1 FSDFYSDLVRKGI
14 FNTYNL
20 NYLEKNRKRVLKE
33 YPNVESF
40 KEKFIVTDEM
50 YADFLDL
57 AKEKNVERKE
67 TEKYYYP
74 DNDLKIQI
82 KALIARNLWD
92 TNAYF
97 RLINELDDE
106 LNVAVDLMQSGK
118 AFTDLNLH

>member
-1 FSDFYSDLVRKGI
+1 MK
-14 FNTYNL
+14 
-20 NYLEKNRKRVLKE
+20 KNRKRVLKE